1 MTAHEAVHEAT
12 AGEYLLVALQWDQIT
27 SKPGQPT
34 DFRRFRR
41 GDVVELTAAEAQRL
55 LKAGAVRHI
64 VQPEVGPDEIV
75 VDPGDDGADDDQR
88 GSTPDEGDGSQ
99 GGIPAGGV
107 EGTAG
112 DDNAPPAS
120 AAAQMTRPA
129 NVAPKPVWVDYAVA
143 NGIDRAAAEDMTKAE
158 IDAEVTSR
166 IGQA

>member
-1 MTAHEAVHEAT
+1 MTAQQAH
-12 AGEYLLVALQWDQIT
+12 AGEYLLVALRWDQIT

-64 VQPEVGPDEIV
+64 AQPELDEIV
-75 VDPGDDGADDDQR
+75 VDPGDEGADSQ
-88 GSTPDEGDGSQ
+88 GGGGVDEGDDRQ
-99 GGIPAGGV
+99 GGNPAVGV
-107 EGTAG
+107 EATGG
-112 DDNAPPAS
+112 DTPPPA
-120 AAAQMTRPA
+120 AASQVARPA
-129 NVAPKPVWVDYAVA
+129 NVAPKQVWVDYAVA